1 MEKLMKSVSKHGIL
15 SPCLARSREEG
26 GYELVA
32 GNRRKRACELAGI
45 AVMPVIIREMDDDE
59 AAIIMVDTNLTQREK
74 LLYSEKAW
82 AYRVKME
89 ALNHRGI
96 KSDTPGQLSVEIL
109 AEQTGESKTQIY
121 RFIQLTELVP
131 ALMDRLDAGG
141 LKINP
146 AYELSFLSRK
156 EQTMVADNMTQ
167 HQMRPS
173 LTKAKK
179 LREASKDGILT
190 PDMIESILIETGEAA
205 NKPNPIIERFS
216 GYFPAD
222 YTEKQMERIIV
233 KLLESWQKN
242 KSQKVS

>member
-1 MEKLMKSVSKHGIL
+1 MERLVESVSKRGIL
-15 SPCLARSREEG
+15 TPCLTRPRNEG

-45 AVMPVIIREMDDDE
+45 AAMPVIIRDMDDDE

-109 AEQTGESKTQIY
+109 AEQTGDSKTQIY

-131 ALMDRLDAGG
+131 ASMDRLDAGG

-146 AYELSFLSRK
+146 AFELSYLSRT
-156 EQTMVADNMTQ
+156 EQTMVADHMTQ
-167 HQMRPS
+167 YQMRPS

-179 LREASKDGILT
+179 LREASKDGNLT
-190 PDMIESILIETGEAA
+190 SDMIESILIEIGEAA

-222 YTEKQMERIIV
+222 YTEKQMEKIIV
-233 KLLESWQKN
+233 KLLESWQRTN
-242 KSQKVS
+242 PQKVS